1 MDRLNPRQTQFPQRE
16 VSQGKGDLEEVGTLE
31 PLRGEQKL
39 GDGNEVRIQ
48 NITEMLQSGNLAT
61 QQASLCP
68 PSLESWLDHHLGK
81 MLAL

>member
-1 MDRLNPRQTQFPQRE
+1 MDRLNPRQTQFLQRE

-48 NITEMLQSGNLAT
+48 NITDMLQSGNLAGI
-61 QQASLCP
+61 SV
-68 PSLESWLDHHLGK
+68 PSVLGI
-81 MLAL
+81 LA